1 MGDRG
6 HITISGQHMDTPVV
20 LYAHWEANRLPQIL
34 ANALARE
41 ERWHDPEY
49 LARIIFDELV
59 GDDDSA
65 TGYGL
70 GTSVHGD
77 AWRIIDVDTEE
88 NEVSFREETGYAT
101 DKYGGETYSFDEFMK
116 KFHVPKS
123 EVTQ

>member
-6 HITISGQHMDTPVV
+6 HITIQGQHMDTPVV
-20 LYAHWEANRLPQIL
+20 LYAHWEANTLPRTL

-59 GDDDSA
+59 GSDTSA

-77 AWRIIDVDTEE
+77 AWRVIDVDTEE
-88 NEVSFREETGYAT
+88 NTVSFRSETGYAT
-101 DKYGGETYSFDEFMK
+101 DKYGGETYSFDGFIENFA
-116 KFHVPKS
+116 
-123 EVTQ
+123 